1 MRWMVTLLGLAAIIS
16 APVYAAP
23 PALAEMPLDAAT
35 PTSPLGQLSL
45 REALALTLER
55 NPNLAVS
62 TQEIAARRALVIQAG
77 LRPNPTFGITQDNL
91 GNNALSSGTD
101 GPATTLQFGQLLELG
116 GKRAAREQVAS
127 EAQTVAEREAD
138 VMRVELMA
146 STTQRF
152 VEVLAAQAQRALATE
167 LLTLAESTAAAVKAK
182 VKAGKVFPI
191 EATKADVVLA
201 TVRLQR
207 AQTER
212 NLAAARQQ
220 LVALWGDE
228 VTEFTAVGELGVLPE
243 VPVYAEL
250 EQRLTGSPTLAR
262 WAARITERQAQLR
275 LAERKAI
282 PDLTVTGGVRHY
294 NDIGEPVAL
303 VGVSI
308 PLQFFDRNQG
318 GRAEAGVRV
327 QQAHDELRVA
337 ELEAK
342 SALQAIYAAIISA
355 HAEIEILSTE
365 VLPGAE
371 EVFRVATEAYKAGK
385 FGLLEVLDAQRL
397 LFDTR
402 GRHWQALFTFHSRI
416 AELERLLGGPLA
428 GELGHGK

>member
-1 MRWMVTLLGLAAIIS
+1 MRWMVMLFGLAALS
-16 APVYAAP
+16 LAPVYAAP
-23 PALAEMPLDAAT
+23 PALAAMPQDAVI

-45 REALALTLER
+45 HEALALTLER

-138 VMRVELMA
+138 VMRVELMT

-152 VEVLAAQAQRALATE
+152 VEVLAAQAQRTLAVE
-167 LLTLAESTAAAVKAK
+167 LLTLAEATAAAVKQK

-207 AQTER
+207 AQSER

-220 LVALWGDE
+220 LVALWGAE
-228 VTEFTAVGELGVLPE
+228 AAEFTALGQLGILPQ
-243 VPVYAEL
+243 VPDYAHL

-262 WAARITERQAQLR
+262 WAARITERQAQMR
-275 LAERKAI
+275 LAESKAI
-282 PDLTVTGGVRHY
+282 LDLTVTAGVRHY
-294 NDIGEPVAL
+294 NDIGEPIAL
-303 VGVSI
+303 IGVSI
-308 PLQFFDRNQG
+308 PLPLFDRNQG
-318 GRAEAGVRV
+318 GRREAIVRV
-327 QQAHDELRVA
+327 QQAQDELRAA
-337 ELEAK
+337 ELAAK
-342 SALQAIYAAIISA
+342 TALQAIYAALDSA
-355 HAEIEILSTE
+355 RAEIDTLREQ

-371 EVFRVATEAYKAGK
+371 EVFRVATEAYRAGK
-385 FGLLEVLDAQRL
+385 FGLLEVLDSQRI

-402 GRHWQALFTFHSRI
+402 GRELQALFSFHSRV

-428 GELGHGK
+428 EE

>member
-1 MRWMVTLLGLAAIIS
+1 MRWMVLLLGLAAFVS
-16 APVYAAP
+16 VPVYAARSR
-23 PALAEMPLDAAT
+23 AETPQPAAT
-35 PTSPLGQLSL
+35 TPRLVNELSL
-45 REALALTLER
+45 PEALALTLER

-62 TQEIAARRALVIQAG
+62 AQEIAARSALVSQAG
-77 LRPNPTFGITQDNL
+77 LRPNPTLGITQENF
-91 GNNALSSGTD
+91 GNGTLSNGTD

-116 GKRAAREQVAS
+116 GKRAARAQVAS

-138 VMRVELMA
+138 VMQVELLA

-152 VEVLAAQAQRALATE
+152 VEVLAAQAQRALANE
-167 LLTLAESTAAAVKAK
+167 LLTLAEATAGVVKQK

-191 EATKADVVLA
+191 EAIKADVVLA
-201 TVRLQR
+201 TVRLQH

-212 NLAAARQQ
+212 TLAAARQQ

-228 VTEFTAVGELGVLPE
+228 ATEFTAVGELGVLPE

-262 WAARITERQAQLR
+262 WAARITERQAQMR

-282 PDLTVTGGVRHY
+282 PDLTVTAGVRHY

-318 GRAEAGVRV
+318 GRAEAGIRV

-342 SALQAIYAAIISA
+342 TALQATYAAIISA
-355 HAEIEILSTE
+355 RAEIETLSTE

-371 EVFRVATEAYKAGK
+371 EVFRVATAAYKAGK
-385 FGLLEVLDAQRL
+385 FGLLDVLDAQRL

-416 AELERLLGGPLA
+416 AEMERLLGGPLA
-428 GELGHGK
+428 EE

>member
-23 PALAEMPLDAAT
+23 ATLAEMPQDAIT

-116 GKRAAREQVAS
+116 GKRAAREWVAS
-127 EAQTVAEREAD
+127 EALTVAEREAEI
-138 VMRVELMA
+138 VRVELMA
-146 STTQRF
+146 GTTQRF
-152 VEVLAAQAQRALATE
+152 VEVLAAQAQRTLAVE
-167 LLTLAESTAAAVKAK
+167 LLTLAEATAAAVKQK

-207 AQTER
+207 AQSER

-220 LVALWGDE
+220 LVALWGAE
-228 VTEFTAVGELGVLPE
+228 AAEFTALGQLGTLPQ
-243 VPVYAEL
+243 VPAYAHL

-262 WAARITERQAQLR
+262 WAARITERQAQMR
-275 LAERKAI
+275 LAESKAI
-282 PDLTVTGGVRHY
+282 LDLTVTAGVRHY
-294 NDIGEPVAL
+294 NDIGEPIAL

-308 PLQFFDRNQG
+308 PLPLFDRNQG
-318 GRAEAGVRV
+318 GRREAIVRV
-327 QQAHDELRVA
+327 QQAQDELRAA
-337 ELEAK
+337 ELAAK
-342 SALQAIYAAIISA
+342 TALHAIYAALDSA
-355 HAEIEILSTE
+355 RAEIDTLRAQ

-371 EVFRVATEAYKAGK
+371 EVFRVATEAYRAGK
-385 FGLLEVLDAQRL
+385 FGLLEVLDSQRI

-402 GRHWQALFTFHSRI
+402 GRELQALFSFHSRV

-428 GELGHGK
+428 EE